1 MALNRQSDLGYEL
14 AEIDSKLDVDLPITP
29 DKLEQWLSQLPLLN
43 IQELLRQ
50 IPSYIQNINHLA
62 ISDKHRFKML
72 ELLRPIVAHIYR
84 EIIKRFRSEKGL
96 NLSVEFQEME
106 WFIHVLL
113 REMARGYQR
122 LLVNI
127 AHKEPGLFSRSHYAL
142 ICERIMFYLSDRMSF
157 VFMLHSI
164 IPRTVWHDL
173 HSTYR
178 YALKSKLKQTTIKDD
193 YVSSQPIKETIDNLY
208 KRVLLISTLSPY
220 SLRSAEIEQI
230 YYGLLPLLHKIK
242 LTPVTSDF
250 NEGFVVNWQQDNG
263 ANFVSS
269 VDEHSESWSID
280 MSELIEELKMW
291 LETGKGPHAAEDKG
305 MSEKLLAEMIG
316 KLEGVIQRKSE
327 RFPVDGQQVEVIIG
341 LPSIEA
347 FLGHVDAL
355 KNDDEEMPIQ
365 EIKND
370 EFTIDHYWGEKSKK
384 GDWDSFSFNPLDGS
398 KPELK
403 KQTDKNSEPEIKEIR
418 RYFFEIE
425 NESEAGVCLS
435 CELEQAKD
443 LFIGELIF
451 ILGQDLITWTLGIV
465 RWMKVENNKI
475 NLGVYF
481 LGEKVD
487 FITVHSSGVRE
498 KNKATHALLLHEGY
512 AKETVLVPSA
522 QFKSGDEIIVK
533 HRDLELTIQLSDVI
547 WKNEVFSQFLFELI
561 RFDGGDT
568 PSSEHDYLIP

>member
-127 AHKEPGLFSRSHYAL
+127 AHKEPGLFSRNHYAL

-242 LTPVTSDF
+242 LTPLTSDF

-347 FLGHVDAL
+347 FLGRVDAL
-355 KNDDEEMPIQ
+355 KNDAEMPIK
-365 EIKND
+365 EIKKD
-370 EFTIDHYWGEKSKK
+370 EFTINHHWGEKSKQ
-384 GDWDSFSFNPLDGS
+384 GDWDSFSYSPLDAPKS
-398 KPELK
+398 DSK
-403 KQTDKNSEPEIKEIR
+403 KQAAENTEQEIKETK

-435 CELEQAKD
+435 CEPEQAKD

-451 ILGQDLITWTLGIV
+451 ILGHDFVTWTLGIV
-465 RWMKVENNKI
+465 RLMKVENNKI
-475 NLGVYF
+475 NLGIYF

-487 FITVHSSGVRE
+487 SVTARRSGVRE
-498 KNKATHALLLHEGY
+498 KNKTANALWLHEGQ
-512 AKETVLVPSA
+512 AMETLLMPSA
-522 QFKSGDEIIVK
+522 QFKSGDEIIVNYQ
-533 HRDLELTIQLSDVI
+533 DLELTIQLSDVI

-561 RFDGGDT
+561 RSEGGDT